1 MTSLNL
7 RLVLPAAGFA
17 VMLASCAQP
26 QTPAASTQSGG
37 GFAALEAPQQAANSG
52 PGPRTVPG
60 RVIPVPDDV
69 SPQLQAAIG
78 AGYRSPA
85 WNLNPK
91 SAAEWKD
98 MVAKLAAPAAAAQP
112 ALRARLGVTM
122 QETTLNGV
130 RAYIIQPKVIPP
142 ANRNRLLVHV
152 HGGGYVF
159 GPGDA
164 GTQEATLMAAF
175 GGFKVI
181 SFDYRMP
188 PDFPYPAAMDDAM
201 AVYRAA
207 LKMQTPNR
215 IAIFGTST
223 GGGMTLAMIL
233 RARAEGLPLPA
244 AIAPGTPWADL
255 TETGDSYKTNEW
267 LDNILVSYSGYLTHA
282 AQLYANGHDLKD
294 PQLSPIYGDFHGF
307 PPAILTTGTRDLFLS
322 NTVRTHRKLR
332 EAGVEASL
340 QVFEGMSHAQYQ
352 FDANAPETKEAFTEI
367 AQFLDKHLA
376 R

>member
-1 MTSLNL
+1 MKPARYRTVLSLAL
-7 RLVLPAAGFA
+7 ACAA
-17 VMLASCAQP
+17 ASCAP
-26 QTPAASTQSGG
+26 PAPPAAPAASD
-37 GFAALEAPQQAANSG
+37 FASLEAVQNAANG
-52 PGPRTVPG
+52 KPGPRTVPG
-60 RVIPVPDDV
+60 RAIPVPTDV
-69 SPQLQAAIG
+69 SSQLQAAI
-78 AGYRSPA
+78 AAPYRMPA
-85 WNLNPK
+85 WDLNPQ
-91 SAAEWKD
+91 SAAEWKA
-98 MVAKLAAPAAAAQP
+98 MVAKLAAPTAAAQP
-112 ALRARLGVTM
+112 ALRERLGVTM
-122 QETTLNGV
+122 QETVLNGV
-130 RAYIIQPKVIPP
+130 KAYIIQPKVIPA

-152 HGGGYVF
+152 HGGGYVYN
-159 GPGDA
+159 PGEA

-201 AVYRAA
+201 AVWRAA
-207 LKMQTPNR
+207 LKMQNPR
-215 IAIFGTST
+215 RMAIFGTST

-233 RARAEGLPLPA
+233 RAKAEHLPLPA

-267 LDNILVSYSGYLTHA
+267 TDNVLVSYSGYLTHA
-282 AQLYANGHDLKD
+282 AQLYANGHDMKD

-307 PPAILTTGTRDLFLS
+307 PPTILTTGTRDLFLS

-352 FDANAPETKEAFTEI
+352 FDPDAPETKEAFTEI
-367 AQFLDKHLA
+367 AQFLDRHLG